1 MRKFIATL
9 IKNSIAENVCPG
21 AVVYVLTADAV
32 HIHEA
37 FGYRAVV
44 PKRLPMHH
52 NTLFDLASLT
62 KPIVTATLCMQ
73 LVEKGQVALDTP
85 AVTYLPA
92 FRHPCITLR
101 HLLTH
106 TSGLPDWSPVYLG
119 TDSPERAVNYLG
131 TLSLV
136 SPPGE
141 RALYSCLGYIVLGAL
156 LSKVTG
162 EPLDTL
168 ARARIFTPLNMART
182 CFNPPPAWHENCA
195 ATESGNS
202 FERRKVIFCRSQGVQ
217 LRCWCCDTFRLSA
230 RFAPGRKYD
239 WREGVIVGQVHDEN
253 AHFLGGVSG
262 NAGLFSTAA
271 DLAVFCRMLMAGG
284 AEILSPESLAALRA
298 LYPAEGEPRS
308 IGWRIMA
315 DGSLYHTG
323 FTGTSLRLC
332 VKRNLAAILL
342 TNRVHPDA
350 DRQGILPLRKA
361 FYELIFGGTHG

>member
-1 MRKFIATL
+1 MCYYTIMEKFIATL

-44 PKRLPMHH
+44 PKRLPMHC

-85 AVTYLPA
+85 AVTYLPE
-92 FRHPCITLR
+92 FQHPRITLR

-119 TDSPERAVNYLG
+119 TDSPERAVDYLG

-141 RALYSCLGYIVLGAL
+141 KALYSCLGYIVLGAL
-156 LSKVTG
+156 ISKVTG
-162 EPLDTL
+162 EPLDAL
-168 ARARIFTPLNMART
+168 ARARIFAPLHMKRT
-182 CFNPPPAWHENCA
+182 SFNPPPAWHGNCA

-202 FERRKVIFCRSQGVQ
+202 FERRKVNY
-217 LRCWCCDTFRLSA
+217 A
-230 RFAPGRKYD
+230 RHD

-271 DLAVFCRMLMAGG
+271 ELAAFCRMLMAGG
-284 AEILSPESLAALRA
+284 TEVLSPESLAAMRA

-315 DGSLYHTG
+315 DGSIYHTG
-323 FTGTSLRLC
+323 FTGTSLRVCL
-332 VKRNLAAILL
+332 KSNRAAILL

>member
-1 MRKFIATL
+1 MKKLIATL

-32 HIHEA
+32 HVHEA

-73 LVEKGQVALDTP
+73 LVEKGQVALDTS

-92 FRHPCITLR
+92 FRQPRITLR

-136 SPPGE
+136 SRPGE
-141 RALYSCLGYIVLGAL
+141 KALYSCLGYIVLGAL

-168 ARARIFTPLNMART
+168 ARARIFAPLNMART
-182 CFNPPPAWHENCA
+182 CFNPFRRGWDENCA

-202 FERRKVIFCRSQGVQ
+202 FERRKVNY
-217 LRCWCCDTFRLSA
+217 A
-230 RFAPGRKYD
+230 RYD

-271 DLAVFCRMLMAGG
+271 DLGEFCRMLMAGG

-298 LYPAEGEPRS
+298 LYPAEGERRS

-323 FTGTSLRLC
+323 FTGTSLRIC
-332 VKRNLAAILL
+332 PKRNLAAILL

-361 FYELIFGGTHG
+361 FYELIFGG

>member
-1 MRKFIATL
+1 MRKFITTL

-21 AVVYVLTADAV
+21 AVVYVLTPDVV
-32 HIHEA
+32 HVHAA
-37 FGYRAVV
+37 FGNRALI
-44 PKRLPMHH
+44 PKRLPMHR
-52 NTLFDLASLT
+52 NTLFDVASLT

-73 LVEKGQVALDTP
+73 LVESGQVALDTP
-85 AVTYLPA
+85 ACAYLPE
-92 FRHPCITLR
+92 FQHPHITLR

-131 TLSLV
+131 TLPLV

-141 RALYSCLGYIVLGAL
+141 KALYSCLGYIALGAL
-156 LSKVTG
+156 IAKVTG
-162 EPLDTL
+162 APLNSL
-168 ARARIFTPLNMART
+168 AQSRIFAPLNMTRT
-182 CFNPPPAWHENCA
+182 CFNPPPAWHDNCA

-202 FERRKVIFCRSQGVQ
+202 FERRKVNY
-217 LRCWCCDTFRLSA
+217 A
-230 RFAPGRKYD
+230 RHD

-271 DLAVFCRMLMAGG
+271 DVAKFCRMLMADGG
-284 AEILSPESLAALRA
+284 KILSPESLIALRT

-323 FTGTSLRLC
+323 FTGTSLRVCL
-332 VKRNLAAILL
+332 KRDIAAILL

-350 DRQGILPLRKA
+350 DRRGILPLRKA
-361 FYELIFGGTHG
+361 FYEIVFDSSRSRAL

>member
-1 MRKFIATL
+1 MKKLIATL
-9 IKNSIAENVCPG
+9 MKNSIAENVCPG

-32 HIHEA
+32 HVHEA

-44 PKRLPMHH
+44 PQRLPMHH

-62 KPIVTATLCMQ
+62 KPVVTATLCMQ

-92 FRHPCITLR
+92 FRQPRITLR

-141 RALYSCLGYIVLGAL
+141 KALYSCLGYIVLGAL

-168 ARARIFTPLNMART
+168 ARARIFAPLNMART
-182 CFNPPPAWHENCA
+182 CFNPFRRGWDENCA

-202 FERRKVIFCRSQGVQ
+202 FERRKVNY
-217 LRCWCCDTFRLSA
+217 A
-230 RFAPGRKYD
+230 RYD

-271 DLAVFCRMLMAGG
+271 DLGEFCRMLMADG

-323 FTGTSLRLC
+323 FTGTSLRVCL
-332 VKRNLAAILL
+332 KRDLAAILL
-342 TNRVHPDA
+342 TNRLHPDA

-361 FYELIFGGTHG
+361 FYELIFGG